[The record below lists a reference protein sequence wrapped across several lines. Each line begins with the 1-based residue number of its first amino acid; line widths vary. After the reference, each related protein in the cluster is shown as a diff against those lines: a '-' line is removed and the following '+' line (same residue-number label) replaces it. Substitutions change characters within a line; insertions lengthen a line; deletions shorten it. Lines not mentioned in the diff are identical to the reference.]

1 MFFDDNISVQSDPY
15 ENSTSPVL
23 YVIINFGENMKL
35 LKITIDLEHNLGY
48 ALLGDTDISEYQDVS
63 ILVHCSTAEGE
74 LQQLYEYNNYNLC
87 ILLTIL
93 QTDCS
98 IGNIPLLGILLH
110 YIIHQST

>member
-48 ALLGDTDISEYQDVS
+48 ALLGDIYRYFWISRCSNPSALQ
-63 ILVHCSTAEGE
+63 HCRGGAAAVVW
-74 LQQLYEYNNYNLC
+74 
-87 ILLTIL
+87 I
-93 QTDCS
+93 
-98 IGNIPLLGILLH
+98 
-110 YIIHQST
+110 